1 MEMLDTKYAVS
12 SHTLDEMEQL
22 VFDLEDSY
30 FLIHRVLRQYGEKA
44 PGGRPSLGG
53 LFCAHTDYLL
63 SWLSLVYARAFFLS
77 S

>member
-30 FLIHRVLRQYGEKA
+30 FLMVDCIMKLD
-44 PGGRPSLGG
+44 
-53 LFCAHTDYLL
+53 T
-63 SWLSLVYARAFFLS
+63 
-77 S
+77 

>member
-30 FLIHRVLRQYGEKA
+30 FLI
-44 PGGRPSLGG
+44 
-53 LFCAHTDYLL
+53 YLL
-63 SWLSLVYARAFFLS
+63 LSLIHI
-77 S
+77 